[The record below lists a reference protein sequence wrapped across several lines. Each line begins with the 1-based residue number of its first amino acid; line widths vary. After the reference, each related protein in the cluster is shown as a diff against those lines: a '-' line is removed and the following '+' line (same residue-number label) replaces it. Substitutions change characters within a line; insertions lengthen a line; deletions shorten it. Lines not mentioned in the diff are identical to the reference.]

1 MRDFSREIEPEI
13 QSAIDLVEW
22 QFDANEGLIQNN
34 ESFSL
39 ESAKEYNPLL
49 IFRWKLR
56 ECSICETT
64 FDISTNGFLYK
75 CGECI

>member
-13 QSAIDLVEW
+13 QSAIQLVEYH
-22 QFDANEGLIQNN
+22 FDKDEGLIQND
-34 ESFSL
+34 ESITF
-39 ESAKEYNPLL
+39 ESAQEYNPLL

-56 ECSICETT
+56 GCSVCGTS